1 MKLKALAKRTA
12 AAALTLAAVALAA
25 APVLAAPAVDVSPNN
40 AVADHAGILSD
51 DTINYINSVSAELSD
66 ACGAQIGVYT
76 LDELLGNTTM
86 EGYAYDVFNEWG
98 LGSADKDNG
107 VLLLLAPYE
116 ADGGDYF
123 IMRGAGLES
132 QLSISTLSTMTD
144 EYLEPSWAQ
153 GNYDAGTRKTVE
165 ALTKRLCS
173 IYGVSL
179 DDGYTTTT
187 TRTGRSNI
195 TAFIL
200 ILFAVILILALLRP
214 RRRRRPR
221 TCRPRRPRRRMV
233 VVTAARAMAAVPV
246 PAGLAALARHVP
258 TSPAPAAPV
267 RRVPF
272 RRRFIPRQRRRPQQP
287 SLRRQPFGQLPR
299 RRRHHPRRRCGTPPL
314 KRKKRVLCLN
324 LQSSRGQA
332 PALGRSLHGSCP
344 HAGITCCWWRAAP
357 TGWRHC
363 PTS

>member
-12 AAALTLAAVALAA
+12 AATLTLAAVALAA

-51 DTINYINSVSAELSD
+51 DTIDYINSVSAELSD

-200 ILFAVILILALLRP
+200 ILFAVILVLALLRP

-221 TCRPRRPRRRMV
+221 HMPPPPPPPPYGGGYGGPRYGGGPRPGGFGGPRPLR
-233 VVTAARAMAAVPV
+233 P
-246 PAGLAALARHVP
+246 
-258 TSPAPAAPV
+258 
-267 RRVPF
+267 
-272 RRRFIPRQRRRPQQP
+272 PRPPRPPRP
-287 SLRRQPFGQLPR
+287 SGGFHSG
-299 RRRHHPRRRCGTPPL
+299 GG
-314 KRKKRVLCLN
+314 
-324 LQSSRGQA
+324 SSRGSGI
-332 PALGRSLHGSCP
+332 GRSSRPSGGSRSGSF
-344 HAGITCCWWRAAP
+344 HAGGGTTR
-357 TGWRHC
+357 GGGVGRHH
-363 PTS
+363 

>member
-12 AAALTLAAVALAA
+12 AATLTLAAVALAA

-51 DTINYINSVSAELSD
+51 DTIDYINSVSAELSD

-153 GNYDAGTRKTVE
+153 GTYDAGTRKTVE

-187 TRTGRSNI
+187 TRTGRSNM

-200 ILFAVILILALLRP
+200 ILFAVILVLALLRP

-221 TCRPRRPRRRMV
+221 HMPPPPPPPPYGGGYGGPRYGGGPRPGGFGGPRPPRTPRPPR
-233 VVTAARAMAAVPV
+233 PS
-246 PAGLAALARHVP
+246 GG
-258 TSPAPAAPV
+258 
-267 RRVPF
+267 F
-272 RRRFIPRQRRRPQQP
+272 R
-287 SLRRQPFGQLPR
+287 SG
-299 RRRHHPRRRCGTPPL
+299 GG
-314 KRKKRVLCLN
+314 
-324 LQSSRGQA
+324 SSRGSGI
-332 PALGRSLHGSCP
+332 GRSSRPSGGSRSGSF
-344 HAGITCCWWRAAP
+344 HAGGGTTR
-357 TGWRHC
+357 GGGVGRHH
-363 PTS
+363 